1 MYDRSLVCSFNLG
14 TLSIPQLRGKLA
26 RMLDGTPEEVS
37 EAFDVMGR
45 CLGKDRGDTEFT
57 RFALEWYKRNSSPA
71 LPDFAKLHLVK
82 ALWLLCGSKDVADR
96 AFVVSAR

>member
-1 MYDRSLVCSFNLG
+1 MLWLV
-14 TLSIPQLRGKLA
+14 PRQ
-26 RMLDGTPEEVS
+26 
-37 EAFDVMGR
+37 
-45 CLGKDRGDTEFT
+45 DRGDTEFT

-96 AFVVSAR
+96 AFVVLR